1 VTLQERDV
9 PQTGSAEYPPPPR
22 VGLLKSISS
31 YIAKIS
37 AVTEIELRKMSRDP
51 IEPLTRAVQPALW
64 LLIFGQVFT
73 RIRAIP
79 TGGVPYLEYMVGGI
93 LAQSV
98 LFIAIF
104 SGMMI
109 IWERDLGTSHKLIV
123 SPTPRSAIVL
133 GKAFSCG
140 MRTMPQV
147 LFIYILCAFL
157 HAHLKMDPLS
167 IIGVVV
173 TVFLSS
179 TLFSTMSLLIACLAK
194 FRERFMGIGQLLTMP
209 LFFASNALYPISMMP
224 DWLQVLS
231 HVNPLSYSVDA
242 LRYFTIGQSA
252 FSFTLD
258 WTVLLCVSFVLVLIC
273 ARVYQ
278 RIAA

>member
-1 VTLQERDV
+1 LTLQEQDV
-9 PQTGSAEYPPPPR
+9 QPTASAEFPLPPR
-22 VGLLKSISS
+22 MGFAQAIASYVTKVG
-31 YIAKIS
+31 
-37 AVTEIELRKMSRDP
+37 AVTEIEVRKMSRDP
-51 IEPLTRAVQPALW
+51 SEMLTRAVQPVLW

-73 RIRAIP
+73 RVRAIP
-79 TGGVPYLEYMVGGI
+79 TGGVPYIDYMVGGI
-93 LAQSV
+93 LAQSI

-140 MRTMPQV
+140 IRTVPQV
-147 LFIYILCAFL
+147 ILIYILSTLL
-157 HAHLKMDPLS
+157 HTHLKMDPLS
-167 IIGVVV
+167 ILGVVT

-179 TLFSTMSLLIACLAK
+179 TLFSTLSLLIACLAK

-209 LFFASNALYPISMMP
+209 LFFASNALYPIAMMP

-242 LRYFTIGQSA
+242 LRWFTIGQSV
-252 FSFTLD
+252 FSFTTD
-258 WTVLLCVSFVLVLIC
+258 WAILFCISCVLVAVC
-273 ARVYQ
+273 ARIYP